1 MRRLLLISLAVLLVA
16 GGAIVLVPMLI
27 PAEIY
32 KAEIAKAVE
41 KATGRSFRIAGGV
54 KLEVLPR
61 VHASLEKASL
71 ANAPGGKAP
80 WMAEIGR
87 LSVGLKLWPLLSRQ
101 VEISSFVLE
110 DAVIHLEVDASGAPN
125 WEFAAAKGTAAEDS
139 VGGAK
144 EAGVKEISLGDV
156 RLVNAQVT
164 YEDRKTGSSYE
175 VSRIGAKIELPSLDA
190 PFKLA
195 GDATYKGESIHLNA
209 RVAKARTL
217 LEGGTSDLSVQAKS
231 ALLNTGFDGAATFG
245 AKLALSGESKLDS
258 PSVRKFAQWLGTPI
272 SGQTGFGPL
281 SVSGK
286 TSLEGNRL
294 SFENAQV
301 HFDKMDAT
309 GALVA
314 DLGGARP
321 RITGHLQS
329 PKLDLR
335 PYTGGGDAPAA
346 AGQTEKATQTE
357 WSSEPIDASGLRSFN
372 AKLDL
377 EADEILVRDV
387 KIGKSQLAAT
397 VEDGTLT
404 ADLKELGLYQGI
416 AKGRLVVD
424 GRKTPGSLSSTLSL
438 SGLDLSSFLADA
450 AKSNRFEG
458 TGNFNIDLKGA
469 GHSQKELVENLGGT
483 TKIAFQNGAI
493 RGIDLAKIAA
503 LVQGLTGNTS
513 AKPETPADA
522 SASEPNAPPA
532 EAGQG
537 AGERTKFVALGANFA
552 VTQGVMRTTDFSMI
566 NDLISLSGQGA
577 IDLVHQTID
586 FRVEPGRDQKNGG
599 LRVALRITGPLS
611 HPKIV
616 PDASGLIQSEIEKR
630 LGKSPAGD
638 ILDQILGGKKSAEPR
653 ESPDAQKLGNEKPP
667 AQLLIEQLLG
677 GKPKSD

>member
-1 MRRLLLISLAVLLVA
+1 MRRLLLISLAVLAVGA
-16 GGAIVLVPMLI
+16 AAIVLVPMLI
-27 PAEIY
+27 PAEVY

-41 KATGRSFRIAGGV
+41 KATGRSFQIAGEV
-54 KLEVLPR
+54 KLEVLPK

-71 ANAPGGKAP
+71 ANVPGGKAP
-80 WMAEIGR
+80 WIAEIGR
-87 LSVGLKLWPLLSRQ
+87 VSVGLKLWPLLARR

-125 WEFAAAKGTAAEDS
+125 WKFAPAQSAAAESSA
-139 VGGAK
+139 GGAK
-144 EAGVKEISLGDV
+144 DTGVKEISLGDV
-156 RLVNAQVT
+156 RLVNALVT
-164 YEDRKTGSSYE
+164 YDDRKTGASYE

-190 PFKLA
+190 PFKVA
-195 GDATYKGESIHLNA
+195 GDATYKGESINLNA
-209 RVAKARTL
+209 KVAKARAL

-231 ALLNTGFDGAATFG
+231 ALLNAGFDGAATFG
-245 AKLALSGESKLDS
+245 TKLALSGESKLDS
-258 PSVRKFAQWLGTPI
+258 PSVRKLAAWLGTPI

-281 SVSGK
+281 SVSGQ
-286 TSLEGNRL
+286 TALEGKRL

-301 HFDKMDAT
+301 HFDSLDAT

-314 DLGGARP
+314 DLSGVRP

-335 PYTGGGDAPAA
+335 PYTGGGEAPAA
-346 AGQTEKATQTE
+346 AGQTVKAAQSE
-357 WSSEPIDASGLRSFN
+357 WSNEPIDASGLRSFN

-377 EADEILVRDV
+377 TADEILVRDV

-397 VEDGTLT
+397 VEDGVLT
-404 ADLKELGLYQGI
+404 ADLKELELYKGA

-424 GRKTPGSLSSTLSL
+424 GRKTPGALSSTLSL
-438 SGLDLSSFLADA
+438 SGLDLASFLADA

-458 TGNFNIDLKGA
+458 IGNFNIDLKGT
-469 GHSQKELVENLGGT
+469 GHSQKELIENLGGT
-483 TKIAFQNGAI
+483 TKIAFKDGAI
-493 RGIDLAKIAA
+493 RGVDLAKIAA

-513 AKPETPADA
+513 AKPQTP
-522 SASEPNAPPA
+522 ASEPNATPA

-537 AGERTKFVALGANFA
+537 AGDRTKFVALGANFA

-586 FRVEPGRDQKNGG
+586 FRVAPGRDQKDGG
-599 LRVALRITGPLS
+599 LRLALRITGPLS

-630 LGKSPAGD
+630 LGKSPAGE
-638 ILDQILGGKKSAEPR
+638 ILDQILGGKKSAEPQ
-653 ESPDAQKLGNEKPP
+653 ESPDGQKPDYEKPP
-667 AQLLIEQLLG
+667 AQNLIEQLLG
-677 GKPKSD
+677 AKPKSN